1 MLFFLLVFI
10 LFVQHYGQLLLCL
23 SVLNKYKYKYL
34 REDVFHYCKLMLLNR
49 ETKLY
54 IFKMSITSSAL

>member
-1 MLFFLLVFI
+1 MLYFLLVFI

-49 ETKLY
+49 ETKL
-54 IFKMSITSSAL
+54 

>member
-23 SVLNKYKYKYL
+23 SMLNKYKYL
-34 REDVFHYCKLMLLNR
+34 REDVFH
-49 ETKLY
+49 
-54 IFKMSITSSAL
+54 

>member
-1 MLFFLLVFI
+1 MLFFLLFF
-10 LFVQHYGQLLLCL
+10 LFDFLQLYAQLLLCL
-23 SVLNKYKYKYL
+23 SVFNKYKYL

-54 IFKMSITSSAL
+54 IFKRSITLSDI

>member
-23 SVLNKYKYKYL
+23 TVHNKFNNKYL

-49 ETKLY
+49 ETK
-54 IFKMSITSSAL
+54 I

>member
-10 LFVQHYGQLLLCL
+10 LIVHHYGHLLLCL
-23 SVLNKYKYKYL
+23 SVLNKYKYL